1 MFPIWSWLIL
11 LPLFLY
17 TGAVWH
23 IDRLISRELAFKT
36 GGRFERIVVTG
47 AKATAVLGQI
57 SDNYSTVASV
67 TIKCANR
74 PKINVIISQY
84 ACEIINWLNI

>member
-23 IDRLISRELAFKT
+23 IARLISREPAFNT
-36 GGRFERIVVTG
+36 GVRFERIVVTG
-47 AKATAVLGQI
+47 AKATAVLG
-57 SDNYSTVASV
+57 
-67 TIKCANR
+67 
-74 PKINVIISQY
+74 
-84 ACEIINWLNI
+84 